1 MGDVEQADIPATAT
15 PDGSPAAA
23 LGAGETPTATGN
35 GAVVVSGQFPA
46 GTVVKCYHVDSEAT
60 LRVDADATLVGERMS
75 DDNGDVGFPGL
86 EQGARYFVCGY
97 VDGQLQEIR
106 CVGQDPE
113 APNAPLGQ
121 PPVQSLPTVVGTQQE
136 KVVPVPP
143 APPAE
148 EIPVGIAPEAQP
160 TAPDAPVDDG
170 PRLFLHTADEPIDA
184 EVWTLAPVRVVD
196 DNRPDALAPLYTYTG
211 ADTALPDGWAV
222 YSGPTEPLPP
232 PLSPATPETPQ
243 ETPEEGAAR
252 EAHEAAEAAVPAP
265 VDAPNPPA
273 PDAGTPD
280 ASESSGTG
288 QANGGAIE
296 QATPAQA
303 SQTSS
308 GDSVTTNAPVAPV
321 DGDVTFHSGLTAP
334 DGSPVADPAAAPA
347 DVAPPAAP
355 LDPSA
360 QPAPAASDTPSPDA
374 SAPEV
379 DQPAADP
386 AAAPAAAAD
395 PAPDAPASS

>member
-1 MGDVEQADIPATAT
+1 MGDDEQAGIPATAT

-23 LGAGETPTATGN
+23 QGAGETPTATGN

-97 VDGQLQEIR
+97 VDGTLLEIR

-121 PPVQSLPTVVGTQQE
+121 PPVQPLPTTVGTQQE
-136 KVVPVPP
+136 KVEPVPP

-160 TAPDAPVDDG
+160 AAPAEPAADG

-196 DNRPDALAPLYTYTG
+196 DNRPDGLAPLYTYTG

-222 YSGPTEPLPP
+222 YSGPTEP
-232 PLSPATPETPQ
+232 
-243 ETPEEGAAR
+243 
-252 EAHEAAEAAVPAP
+252 
-265 VDAPNPPA
+265 A

-288 QANGGAIE
+288 KANGGAIE
-296 QATPAQA
+296 QAPAVEQVPA
-303 SQTSS
+303 PD
-308 GDSVTTNAPVAPV
+308 GTTTADGSPAAPAENE
-321 DGDVTFHSGLTAP
+321 VTFHSGLTAP
-334 DGSPVADPAAAPA
+334 DGSPVADAAAAPA

>member
-23 LGAGETPTATGN
+23 QGAGETPTATGN

-232 PLSPATPETPQ
+232 PLSPVAPEAPQ

-252 EAHEAAEAAVPAP
+252 EAHEAAEAAASAAP

-296 QATPAQA
+296 ELIAQTPPEAVTSGTTPPVPSVEIQPL
-303 SQTSS
+303 QT
-308 GDSVTTNAPVAPV
+308 T
-321 DGDVTFHSGLTAP
+321 
-334 DGSPVADPAAAPA
+334 
-347 DVAPPAAP
+347 PPAV
-355 LDPSA
+355 DPSA
-360 QPAPAASDTPSPDA
+360 QAPAGSGQPTTDQPSPDA

-379 DQPAADP
+379 DQPAVDP
-386 AAAPAAAAD
+386 SAAVAAPASS
-395 PAPDAPASS
+395 PAPGEAAGAAEPATDAPASS

>member
-23 LGAGETPTATGN
+23 QGAGETPTATGN

-46 GTVVKCYHVDSEAT
+46 GTVVKCYLVDSEAT

-97 VDGQLQEIR
+97 VDGTLLEIR

-121 PPVQSLPTVVGTQQE
+121 PPVQPLPTTVGTQQE
-136 KVVPVPP
+136 KVEPVPP
-143 APPAE
+143 APPADS
-148 EIPVGIAPEAQP
+148 IPVGIDPAAQPAAADSPGIGNLADGLFLHVGGGEIDPVIWPVANERVPSEAPDGAPTPLYDYVGATLAEVPEGWELYTGPTESVPAPAAAPEASP
-160 TAPDAPVDDG
+160 AAEPVETSAAPPAEPAAPVD
-170 PRLFLHTADEPIDA
+170 
-184 EVWTLAPVRVVD
+184 
-196 DNRPDALAPLYTYTG
+196 
-211 ADTALPDGWAV
+211 
-222 YSGPTEPLPP
+222 S
-232 PLSPATPETPQ
+232 
-243 ETPEEGAAR
+243 
-252 EAHEAAEAAVPAP
+252 
-265 VDAPNPPA
+265 PNPPA

-296 QATPAQA
+296 QASPEQA
-303 SQTSS
+303 TVTS
-308 GDSVTTNAPVAPV
+308 GGTATTN
-321 DGDVTFHSGLTAP
+321 S
-334 DGSPVADPAAAPA
+334 DPAAEGTKAEPA
-347 DVAPPAAP
+347 SPVAP

-360 QPAPAASDTPSPDA
+360 QPTPAVSDTPSPDA
-374 SAPEV
+374 PAPEV